1 MSVNAI
7 RVPVTRIFCNF
18 ADNNPY
24 DTYMRP
30 SPLDAACVR
39 LVSRPA
45 LLLALTFIVL
55 CLCAAFADFSTK
67 GEPRE
72 ALVAVEM
79 LRSGNWILPIDQ
91 NGDMAYKPP
100 MFHWLV
106 ALLSLPAGHVSEFSS
121 RLPSVLALT
130 LVAALVFRFCAR
142 ARTREFG
149 LLCAALALTCF
160 EMLRA
165 GTVCRVD
172 MVLTLFMTGAMMALY
187 AATNTPLRKKRLIYM
202 MSAVLC
208 MSGGALTKGPVAVVL
223 PLGVWWVWSMLR
235 RENLLKVTAK
245 ALLLAVAALLLPA
258 LWYWAAW
265 RQGGD
270 RFLSLA
276 MEENFGRFL
285 GHMSYESHVK
295 PMWYNLTSLLT
306 GLLPW
311 SAALAATVFLPRMR
325 PSLTRLRHW
334 KETWQAMS
342 PAARFALV
350 ASVVVFVFYCIP
362 KSKRSVYLLPM
373 YPFMAYGLGCYA
385 EELVNRSVISA
396 KSLRRTLAGVGCLL
410 FIGFAIAF
418 PIISK
423 RDSDKQKAVQ
433 IAKIVPQ
440 GSVYSFIPDRFMRF
454 FITDFYLGGRIVSL
468 LPSGQVNASTR
479 EPDASMIQT
488 PPTRPFYMLTTADI
502 YDATSSG
509 NDYGLHTWLENNTLK
524 AETVYRS
531 ESRGHDIKGHF
542 ILLHITDR
550 Q

>member
-1 MSVNAI
+1 
-7 RVPVTRIFCNF
+7 
-18 ADNNPY
+18 
-24 DTYMRP
+24 MRP
-30 SPLDAACVR
+30 SPVSVVSSR
-39 LVSRPA
+39 LASRPA

-91 NGDMAYKPP
+91 NGDIAYKPP

-106 ALLSLPAGHVSEFSS
+106 ALFSLPAGHVSEFTS

-130 LVAALVFRFCAR
+130 LVAGLIFRFCAE
-142 ARTREFG
+142 ARDRKFG
-149 LLCAALALTCF
+149 LLCAALALSCF
-160 EMLRA
+160 EMLRG

-187 AATNTPLRKKRLIYM
+187 NATQVSRGKKRLIYM
-202 MSAVLC
+202 VSAVLC
-208 MSGGALTKGPVAVVL
+208 MSGGALTKGPVAIVL
-223 PLGVWWVWSMLR
+223 PLGAWWIWRLLR
-235 RENLLKVTAK
+235 RDNVLAVTAK
-245 ALLLAVAALLLPA
+245 SLLLAVAALLLPA

-270 RFLSLA
+270 RFLTLA

-295 PMWYNLTSLLT
+295 PMWYNITSLLT

-311 SAALAATVFLPRMR
+311 SAALAATLFLPRMR
-325 PSLTRLRHW
+325 PALAGLRYW
-334 KETWQAMS
+334 RQTWGTMS

-350 ASVVVFVFYCIP
+350 ASAVVFVFYCIP

-385 EELVNRSVISA
+385 EELVNRGVISA
-396 KSLRRTLAGVGCLL
+396 KTLRKTLAGVGCLL

-423 RDSDKQKAVQ
+423 HDSDKEKAAQ
-433 IAKIVPQ
+433 IEKIVPE
-440 GSVYSFIPDRFMRF
+440 GPVYSFIPDRFMRF

-468 LPSGQVNASTR
+468 LPSGQVGGAGR
-479 EPDASMIQT
+479 EMDASMMRV
-488 PPTRPFYMLTTADI
+488 PDTRPFYMLTTADI
-502 YDATSSG
+502 YEATSSG
-509 NDYGLHTWLENNTLK
+509 NDYGLHTWMENNALD
-524 AETVYRS
+524 AEAVYRS
-531 ESRGHDIKGHF
+531 ESRGHDVKGHF
-542 ILLHITDR
+542 VLLHITDR
-550 Q
+550 E

>member
-1 MSVNAI
+1 M
-7 RVPVTRIFCNF
+7 
-18 ADNNPY
+18 D
-24 DTYMRP
+24 
-30 SPLDAACVR
+30 
-39 LVSRPA
+39 
-45 LLLALTFIVL
+45 
-55 CLCAAFADFSTK
+55 
-67 GEPRE
+67 
-72 ALVAVEM
+72 M

-106 ALLSLPAGHVSEFSS
+106 ALFSLPAERVSEFTS

-130 LVAALVFRFCAR
+130 LVAALVFRFCAK
-142 ARTREFG
+142 AHTREFG
-149 LLCAALALTCF
+149 ILCAALALTCF

-172 MVLTLFMTGAMMALY
+172 MVLTLFMTGAMTALFS
-187 AATNTPLRKKRLIYM
+187 ATQEVHRKDHIPYLIYM
-202 MSAVLC
+202 VSAVLC
-208 MSGGALTKGPVAVVL
+208 MSGGALTKGPVAIVL
-223 PLGVWWVWSMLR
+223 PLGAWWVWRLLR
-235 RENLLKVTAK
+235 GDNVLAVTAK
-245 ALLLAVAALLLPA
+245 SLLLAVASLLLPA

-270 RFLSLA
+270 RFLTLA
-276 MEENFGRFL
+276 IEENFGRFL

-311 SAALAATVFLPRMR
+311 SAALAATVFLSRMR
-325 PSLTRLRHW
+325 PSLSRLRHW
-334 KETWQAMS
+334 KDTWQSMS

-350 ASVVVFVFYCIP
+350 ASAVVFVFYCIP

-385 EELVNRSVISA
+385 KTLVNRGVISA
-396 KSLRRTLAGVGCLL
+396 KALRRTLAGVGCLL

-423 RDSDKQKAVQ
+423 RDSDKQKAEQ

-440 GSVYSFIPDRFMRF
+440 GSIYSFIPDRFMRF

-468 LPSGQVNASTR
+468 LPSGQVEGTAR
-479 EPDASMIQT
+479 KPDASMMQT
-488 PPTRPFYMLTTADI
+488 PPRTFYMLTTADI
-502 YDATSSG
+502 YEATSSG
-509 NDYGLHTWLENNTLK
+509 NDYGLHTWLENNTFK

-531 ESRGHDIKGHF
+531 ESRGHDVKGHF